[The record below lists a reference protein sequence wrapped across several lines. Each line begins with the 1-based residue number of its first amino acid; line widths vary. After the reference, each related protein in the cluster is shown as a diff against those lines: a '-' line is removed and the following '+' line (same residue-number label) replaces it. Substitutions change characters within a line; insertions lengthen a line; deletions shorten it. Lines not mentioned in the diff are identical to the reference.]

1 MCTNPHWNNRVPANF
16 LQRQCALHCHT
27 GTETHGHRDTQTEYW
42 KALIWL
48 SNSGS
53 VFIPRVNDMCHW
65 TVHYSVLLQPT
76 DREGEERVG
85 RKQTGLKALTGS
97 MCASISTSRQL
108 SHSDHGRFTLRSL
121 KPLPAAALMKKGI
134 YHTQL
139 QWRTTPKKCKAC
151 LFVNLY
157 VLVQLRINRV
167 TASGLYRKHCCRLCC
182 RFPAKNASV
191 PRSALLSRS
200 SQGGCH
206 LSYGT
211 QSHIMHTV
219 YTVYEQ
225 RNKQTK
231 EKKKEKDRSGNKRAV
246 ARTFTTHKTRKRAHA
261 HSLLLPSWARSFSL
275 QQHKSYHAG
284 CQGRERGERG
294 GRETSRK
301 RLLRCNSC
309 IFFSI

>member
-1 MCTNPHWNNRVPANF
+1 M
-16 LQRQCALHCHT
+16 
-27 GTETHGHRDTQTEYW
+27 
-42 KALIWL
+42 
-48 SNSGS
+48 
-53 VFIPRVNDMCHW
+53 
-65 TVHYSVLLQPT
+65 
-76 DREGEERVG
+76 G

-167 TASGLYRKHCCRLCC
+167 TASGLYRKHCCRLRC

-231 EKKKEKDRSGNKRAV
+231 EKKKRKGQIREQTCGGTNIHTAQNAQTRPRAL
-246 ARTFTTHKTRKRAHA
+246 TSS
-261 HSLLLPSWARSFSL
+261 SLLSSFIL
-275 QQHKSYHAG
+275 VTA
-284 CQGRERGERG
+284 
-294 GRETSRK
+294 T
-301 RLLRCNSC
+301 
-309 IFFSI
+309 

>member
-1 MCTNPHWNNRVPANF
+1 M
-16 LQRQCALHCHT
+16 
-27 GTETHGHRDTQTEYW
+27 
-42 KALIWL
+42 
-48 SNSGS
+48 
-53 VFIPRVNDMCHW
+53 
-65 TVHYSVLLQPT
+65 
-76 DREGEERVG
+76 G

-231 EKKKEKDRSGNKRAV
+231 EKKKKKTDPGTNVRWHEHSHRTKRAN
-246 ARTFTTHKTRKRAHA
+246 APTRTHFFFPPELVHSRYSNIKVITRAV
-261 HSLLLPSWARSFSL
+261 
-275 QQHKSYHAG
+275 
-284 CQGRERGERG
+284 RGEREG
-294 GRETSRK
+294 NGEGERHRESDCCGAT
-301 RLLRCNSC
+301 LVY
-309 IFFSI
+309 FSQFSFLGHRVCVQ

>member
-1 MCTNPHWNNRVPANF
+1 M
-16 LQRQCALHCHT
+16 
-27 GTETHGHRDTQTEYW
+27 
-42 KALIWL
+42 
-48 SNSGS
+48 
-53 VFIPRVNDMCHW
+53 
-65 TVHYSVLLQPT
+65 
-76 DREGEERVG
+76 G

-231 EKKKEKDRSGNKRAV
+231 EKKKRKGQIREQTCGGTNIHNAQNAQTRPRAL
-246 ARTFTTHKTRKRAHA
+246 TSS
-261 HSLLLPSWARSFSL
+261 SLLSSFIL
-275 QQHKSYHAG
+275 VTA
-284 CQGRERGERG
+284 
-294 GRETSRK
+294 T
-301 RLLRCNSC
+301 
-309 IFFSI
+309 